1 MNAIDFLLKEHEKV
15 RKILADISDE
25 SHRVETREKK
35 FEMLCQELIRHE
47 TMEQKIWYPYFK
59 NNSQLTEII
68 NHLISEEKS
77 AHTKIKKFN
86 TIKTETEWKEKF
98 SELKKDIEHH
108 ATEEETKLFPLVN
121 KLLNDMDL
129 ERIGKEMH
137 QFKEEY
143 ILTLSPEDNLKRLN
157 Y

>member
-25 SHRVETREKK
+25 SHREETRKKK
-35 FEMLCQELIRHE
+35 FEMLCQDLIRHE

-77 AHTKIKKFN
+77 AHKKIKKFN

-108 ATEEETKLFPLVN
+108 ATEKETKLFPLVK